1 MRDATVGQG
10 ANVSVRDVA
19 GATPSATHHDFWY
32 KPRRTFFREPRV
44 SEQARRTKTVFDAVT
59 ALRDAGNVAFRPGD
73 VTAHLR
79 ASNAPIGAWEV
90 RGELTK
96 LERLGLILLDEET
109 ATWRLVNGASF
120 SVEAAKLAREN
131 G

>member
-1 MRDATVGQG
+1 M
-10 ANVSVRDVA
+10 
-19 GATPSATHHDFWY
+19 
-32 KPRRTFFREPRV
+32 

-59 ALRDAGNVAFRPGD
+59 ALRDAGRSAFRPGD

-79 ASNAPIGAWEV
+79 ASDSPFGAWEI
-90 RGELTK
+90 RGELTN
-96 LERLGLILLDEET
+96 LERLGLIVLDEES

-120 SVEAAKLAREN
+120 SVDEANATREN

>member
-1 MRDATVGQG
+1 M
-10 ANVSVRDVA
+10 
-19 GATPSATHHDFWY
+19 
-32 KPRRTFFREPRV
+32 

-59 ALRDAGNVAFRPGD
+59 ALRDAGDTAFRPGD

-79 ASNAPIGAWEV
+79 AKGTPIGAWQV
-90 RGELTK
+90 RGELTI
-96 LERLGLILLDEET
+96 LERLGLIALDEAS

-120 SVEAAKLAREN
+120 SVDDAKLVRAT

>member
-1 MRDATVGQG
+1 M
-10 ANVSVRDVA
+10 
-19 GATPSATHHDFWY
+19 
-32 KPRRTFFREPRV
+32 

-59 ALRDAGNVAFRPGD
+59 ALEDANSPGFRPGD

-79 ASNAPIGAWEV
+79 ASGKAFGAWEV
-90 RGELTK
+90 RGELTN
-96 LERLGLILLDEET
+96 LERLGLIVLDEDS

-120 SVEAAKLAREN
+120 SVEEAKMAHEN

>member
-1 MRDATVGQG
+1 M
-10 ANVSVRDVA
+10 
-19 GATPSATHHDFWY
+19 
-32 KPRRTFFREPRV
+32 

-59 ALRDAGNVAFRPGD
+59 ALHDAGSTTFRPGD

-79 ASNAPIGAWEV
+79 ANDSPFGAWEV
-90 RGELTK
+90 RGELTN
-96 LERLGLILLDEET
+96 LERLGLIVLDEVT

-120 SVEAAKLAREN
+120 SVDEANSARAN

>member
-1 MRDATVGQG
+1 M
-10 ANVSVRDVA
+10 
-19 GATPSATHHDFWY
+19 
-32 KPRRTFFREPRV
+32 

-59 ALRDAGNVAFRPGD
+59 ALKAGGSTAFRPGD

-79 ASNAPIGAWEV
+79 ASGAPLGAWEV
-90 RGELTK
+90 RGELTN
-96 LERLGLILLDEET
+96 LERLGLIVLDDDS

-120 SVEAAKLAREN
+120 SVEKAKVAREN